1 LTVSPRV
8 PHPVPAVINKEI
20 AMKPACK
27 AGGRWNT
34 VVVTVSARDGRFPQ
48 GRIGLQFNAG
58 PIKFRKLVVKE
69 L

>member
-1 LTVSPRV
+1 
-8 PHPVPAVINKEI
+8 
-20 AMKPACK
+20 MKPIYK

-34 VVVTVSARDGRFPQ
+34 FEIYAKGPEITVKLNGVVTVSAHDGRFPQ

-58 PIKFRKLVVKE
+58 PIKFRKLLVKE